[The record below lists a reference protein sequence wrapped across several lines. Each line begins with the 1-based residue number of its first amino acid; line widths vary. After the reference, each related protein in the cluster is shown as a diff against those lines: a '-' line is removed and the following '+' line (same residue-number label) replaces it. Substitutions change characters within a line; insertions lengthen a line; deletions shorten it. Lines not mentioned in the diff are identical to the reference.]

1 MAVKYT
7 DAQKKDYAIKA
18 CKIIKSGGSINSA
31 AKEFGIAN
39 RTIKSWIEQYA
50 PAEATDKDGNEVEVK
65 TSRKAKAKRQPAPR
79 TARRKKASA
88 KNQSEDERSSSTEV
102 KAEVGTQEKTS
113 GSVELKVITLP
124 NSTVI
129 AIGSQSHEVKKDHPR
144 FNQINIFLSK
154 VEDNAVTTEQAK
166 ELENLIEGEQVTQLK
181 TWSQGKLSIDNG
193 VVRWDGKPLV
203 GGLKEVMLRLAA
215 SGDTKRLKNFS
226 AFIEKV
232 RQCVSYKVNQRFFD
246 FISKN
251 SLQIT
256 EDGDIIAFKVVRHD
270 YKDKHSGTFDNSVGK
285 TVQMPRNEVDD
296 QDTNTCSNGLH
307 ICSESYIKSFSS
319 SNDRLVLVK
328 VDPRD
333 IVAIP
338 TDYAAS
344 KCRTCRY
351 TVIKDVTDEWKQG
364 KHTQYTDDYKFK
376 A

>member
-31 AKEFGIAN
+31 AKELGIAN

-50 PAEATDKDGNEVEVK
+50 PAEATDKDGKEVEVE
-65 TSRKAKAKRQPAPR
+65 TTRKAKAKRQPAAS
-79 TARRKKASA
+79 TTRRKKAGGSKTTKPKQQKA
-88 KNQSEDERSSSTEV
+88 TT
-102 KAEVGTQEKTS
+102 AEVGTEAQTT

-129 AIGSQSHEVKKDHPR
+129 AIASQSHEVKKDHPR

-154 VEDNAVTTEQAK
+154 VVDNVITEDQAK

-333 IVAIP
+333 IVSIP
-338 TDYAAS
+338 TDYNSS

-351 TVIKDVTDEWKQG
+351 TVVKDVTDEWKAG
-364 KHTQYTDDYKFK
+364 KHIQYTDDYKFK

>member
-7 DAQKKDYAIKA
+7 DEQKKDYTKKACDIIKA
-18 CKIIKSGGSINSA
+18 GGSVNSA
-31 AKEFGIAN
+31 AKELGIAN
-39 RTIKSWIEQYA
+39 RTIKSWIDQYA
-50 PAEATDKDGNEVEVK
+50 PSEATDKTGKEVEVK
-65 TSRKAKAKRQPAPR
+65 SGSGKTKSKREPAASA
-79 TARRKKASA
+79 TRRKKAGGSKTTKPKQQKA
-88 KNQSEDERSSSTEV
+88 TT
-102 KAEVGTQEKTS
+102 AEVGTEAQTA

-129 AIGSQSHEVKKDHPR
+129 AIASQSHEVKKDHPR

-154 VEDNAVTTEQAK
+154 VVDNVITEDQAK
-166 ELENLIEGEQVTQLK
+166 ELESLIEGEQVTQLK

-256 EDGDIIAFKVVRHD
+256 EDGDIIAFKVVRRD

-338 TDYAAS
+338 TDYSSAKARCC
-344 KCRTCRY
+344 KY
-351 TVIKDVTDEWKQG
+351 QVIKDVTDEWKQG